1 MYIVGD
7 DMKKRTYRH
16 SGVPKTK
23 YMYEMIDGNWTQH
36 PVAFCHRYNGA
47 LTKNMMHT
55 HQCSEKE
62 CKRLDKDYKFE

>member
-36 PVAFCHRYNGA
+36 PVAFCHYYRGV
-47 LTKNMMHT
+47 LTRGLMHT
-55 HQCSEKE
+55 HSCCDKQ
-62 CKRLDKDYKFE
+62 CKRLDKKYKFE